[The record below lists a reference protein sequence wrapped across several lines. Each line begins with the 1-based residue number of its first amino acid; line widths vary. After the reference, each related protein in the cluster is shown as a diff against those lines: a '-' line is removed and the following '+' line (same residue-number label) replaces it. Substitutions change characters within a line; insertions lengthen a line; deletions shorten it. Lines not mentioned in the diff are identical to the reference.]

1 MKNILTLL
9 LLTSLLFLSC
19 SANES
24 SQLNPIVDEYTTIF
38 PNHDVANELELISKS
53 IKLINNLT
61 FYKTYTFADST
72 ITDKNLDDF
81 DLLDRAIVTNTI
93 SKTSSGT
100 AAIINISGTK
110 VALLTAAHIVSYPDT
125 IISYYSAKNRKSEFI
140 ESVFYKER
148 QKIYSDLPEGGM
160 LKIIAKDD
168 KNDIA
173 IIGNSFDNIT
183 PIRFPLFNFNFGN
196 AKELKWGSF
205 VYLLGY
211 PMHHKMV
218 TSGIVSNPNY
228 NGTGDF
234 LVDAPINRGSSG
246 GLVLAIRGKAPN
258 FELVGII
265 SSVPAEKR
273 FILTPNNPARDIN
286 YLPGTQYLGEMTIEQ
301 LDGIKYGIGK
311 IVSSEKIIKFIKAN
325 ESTLVNQGYMIQLN

>member
-1 MKNILTLL
+1 MKNIFITILV
-9 LLTSLLFLSC
+9 SSC
-19 SANES
+19 IFISCTASNTN
-24 SQLNPIVDEYTTIF
+24 QLNPIVNEYTTIF

-61 FYKTYTFADST
+61 FYKTYAFADST
-72 ITDKNLDDF
+72 ITYENLDDF
-81 DLLDRAIVTNTI
+81 DLLERAIASYTI

-100 AAIINISGTK
+100 ATIINISGNS

-125 IISYYSAKNRKSEFI
+125 VISYFSSNGKRSKYI
-140 ESVFYKER
+140 ESVLHKER
-148 QKIYSDLPEGGM
+148 QKIYSDLPDGGL
-160 LKIIAKDD
+160 LKILAMDN

-173 IIGNSFDNIT
+173 IIGNKFDDIT
-183 PIRFPLFNFNFGN
+183 PIRFPLFNFDIGN

-286 YLPGTQYLGEMTIEQ
+286 FLPGTQYIGEMAIEQ

-311 IVSSEKIIKFIKAN
+311 IVSSEKVMKFIKEN
-325 ESTLVNQGYMIQLN
+325 EASLIQQGYLMQLK

>member
-1 MKNILTLL
+1 MKSIISMALL
-9 LLTSLLFLSC
+9 ASLLFISC
-19 SANES
+19 TSTGNLQTNE
-24 SQLNPIVDEYTTIF
+24 IVDEYTTIF
-38 PNHDVANELELISKS
+38 PNNDVANELEEISKA

-61 FYKTYTFADST
+61 FYRSYSYYDST

-81 DLLDRAIVTNTI
+81 DLLDKAAVTNTI

-100 AAIINISGTK
+100 GAIISVSGNN

-125 IISYYSAKNRKSEFI
+125 IISYYATKGKPSEYI
-140 ESVFYKER
+140 ESILYKER
-148 QKIYSDLPEGGM
+148 QTIYSDLPEGGR

-173 IIGNSFDNIT
+173 IIGNSFNDIT
-183 PIRFPLFNFNFGN
+183 PIRFPVFNFNFGN

-228 NGTGDF
+228 NGTGNF

-246 GLVLAIRGKAPN
+246 GLVLAIRGAAPN

-273 FILTPNNPARDIN
+273 FILTPNNPARDIHF
-286 YLPGTQYLGEMTIEQ
+286 LPGTKYDGEMTIEQ

-311 IVSSEKIIKFIKAN
+311 IVSSEKVRKFLEENKVLLY
-325 ESTLVNQGYMIQLN
+325 SQGYIIQLD

>member
-1 MKNILTLL
+1 MKNTLIILLVIT
-9 LLTSLLFLSC
+9 FVFVSC
-19 SANES
+19 SSTDTN
-24 SQLNPIVDEYTTIF
+24 QLNPIVDEYTTIF

-81 DLLDRAIVTNTI
+81 DLLENAILSNTI

-100 AAIINISGTK
+100 AAIINITGTK

-125 IISYYSAKNRKSEFI
+125 VITYYSAQNKQSEFI
-140 ESVFYKER
+140 ESILYKER

-173 IIGNSFDNIT
+173 IIGNAFENIN
-183 PIRFPLFNFNFGN
+183 PIRFPVFNFNFGN

-205 VYLLGY
+205 VYLLGF
-211 PMHHKMV
+211 PMHYKMV
-218 TSGIVSNPNY
+218 TSGIVSNPDY

-286 YLPGTQYLGEMTIEQ
+286 FLPGTQYLGEMTIEQ

-325 ESTLVNQGYMIQLN
+325 ESKLIQQGYMIQLN